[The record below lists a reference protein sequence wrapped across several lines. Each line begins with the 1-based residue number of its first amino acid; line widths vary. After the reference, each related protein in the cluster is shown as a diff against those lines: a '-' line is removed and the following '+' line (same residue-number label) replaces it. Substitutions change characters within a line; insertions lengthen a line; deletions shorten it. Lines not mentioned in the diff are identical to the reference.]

1 MFGDV
6 RFIWKNGEIIP
17 FEDATTHVLTHS
29 LHYGVGVF
37 EGIRCYQC
45 SDGSAVFR
53 LDDHIDRLFDSAK
66 ILLLKMKYDTDD
78 IRKAITGL
86 IDKNELS
93 ECYIRPIVYYGCG
106 SLGIYVDDTFPVETV
121 VAVWPWGTYLGEEAL
136 ENGVRVKT
144 SSFVRYHVN
153 SMATRAKATGNYL
166 VSVLAKREAIL
177 SGYEEA
183 IFLDADGYV
192 SEGTG
197 ENIFIV
203 KDDIIYTTP
212 ITSVLKGITRDS
224 IMVMAKDCG
233 YKVEE
238 KRFTKDDI
246 YIADEA
252 FFTGTA
258 VEVTPIRELDNRII
272 GKGCRGAVTG
282 KLQNMYFDTAHGK
295 NKKYVDWL
303 TYL

>member
-45 SDGSAVFR
+45 SDSSAVFR

-66 ILLLKMKYDTDD
+66 ILLIKMKYDTND

-93 ECYIRPIVYYGCG
+93 ECYIRPIVYYGCE
-106 SLGIYVDDTFPVETV
+106 SLGIYVDDTLPVETV
-121 VAVWPWGTYLGEEAL
+121 VAAWPWGTYLGAEAL

-166 VSVLAKREAIL
+166 ASVLAKREAIL
-177 SGYEEA
+177 SGYDEA

-203 KDDIIYTTP
+203 KGGIIYTTP

-224 IMVMAKDCG
+224 MMVMAKDCG

-252 FFTGTA
+252 FLTGTA
-258 VEVTPIRELDNRII
+258 AEVTPIRELDNRII

-282 KLQNMYFDTAHGK
+282 KLQNMYFDTVHGK

>member
-1 MFGDV
+1 M
-6 RFIWKNGEIIP
+6 N
-17 FEDATTHVLTHS
+17 S
-29 LHYGVGVF
+29 L
-37 EGIRCYQC
+37 
-45 SDGSAVFR
+45 
-53 LDDHIDRLFDSAK
+53 
-66 ILLLKMKYDTDD
+66 
-78 IRKAITGL
+78 
-86 IDKNELS
+86 
-93 ECYIRPIVYYGCG
+93 
-106 SLGIYVDDTFPVETV
+106 
-121 VAVWPWGTYLGEEAL
+121 
-136 ENGVRVKT
+136 
-144 SSFVRYHVN
+144 
-153 SMATRAKATGNYL
+153 ATRAKATGNYL
-166 VSVLAKREAIL
+166 ASVLAKREAIL
-177 SGYEEA
+177 SGYDEA

-203 KDDIIYTTP
+203 KDGIIYTTP

-224 IMVMAKDCG
+224 MMVMAEDCG

-252 FFTGTA
+252 FLTGTA
-258 VEVTPIRELDNRII
+258 AEVTPIRELDNRII

-282 KLQNMYFDTAHGK
+282 KLQNMYFDTVHGK